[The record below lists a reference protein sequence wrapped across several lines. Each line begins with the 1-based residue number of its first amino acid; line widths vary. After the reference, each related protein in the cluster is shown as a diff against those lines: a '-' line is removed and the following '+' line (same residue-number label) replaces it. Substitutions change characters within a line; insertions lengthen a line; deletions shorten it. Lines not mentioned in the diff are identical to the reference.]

1 VPAWEQFNEF
11 LKPSKDNGVFDDMV
25 KRWMITEGSSEH
37 DIGLKLIQSRSA
49 GSRYKYENGK
59 NILSIKVKRTD

>member
-1 VPAWEQFNEF
+1 
-11 LKPSKDNGVFDDMV
+11 MV
-25 KRWMITEGSSEH
+25 KRWITEGSSEH